1 MYSSGDILLFALSAQ
16 RQVHWRSFKKYFDEV
31 QRTSIATGILEPG
44 GNATAHRWQALRTLS
59 CLGHIDIR
67 FSPEGILIAA
77 APPTLATLPGI
88 RSSRAILCGAR
99 SQTTVRKLEQAA
111 TKLGVETTVCSQS
124 EASPYAPTR
133 VELHSENASLIH
145 AIAESTALRYLEVP
159 PARLLAQISVSLQ
172 EYCQGLEWSE
182 EPELNWRREDFH
194 TGNLQFLAGEV
205 SQQRR
210 LSRYQ
215 DPSTSIWRIRLWQNG
230 KSAEIDPDWG
240 RYAVLSQVSPRVLQ
254 YDRENRE
261 ALVPYGVPLPTLLAR
276 SFGLCGGYG
285 PELKQITR
293 LGGASSS
300 RRYVMYRDVPPS
312 IFNSVANKVEQ

>member
-205 SQQRR
+205 S
-210 LSRYQ
+210 
-215 DPSTSIWRIRLWQNG
+215 
-230 KSAEIDPDWG
+230 
-240 RYAVLSQVSPRVLQ
+240 PRVLQ